1 MGEVSKE
8 SGSQPGAVSG
18 LRMRARNARRW
29 SAVSGLEIS
38 VDRLGL
44 VKASGGSVS
53 RCDVVPFEGE
63 RVDEGDP
70 AAIGAAIAK
79 ALSAA
84 KLKPGPVVMGI
95 PRDQVILKTVD
106 APPLSDERELASL
119 VHYQIAR
126 ELPFPLTEAVVDFR
140 VIRRKTV
147 PAADSDEETEGG
159 AGATRDVL
167 EALVAAVKRDSVERF
182 RELAEAANLN
192 LVALGWKGYANFRC
206 LQACGHAAG
215 SDAVALVSLKTDSL
229 NVDVIAHESVLF
241 SRGDIVRP
249 VVELSAEVGEG
260 NSAGFRRDPEVGLA
274 EGIDDPAAYVEAVAL
289 NVVRS
294 LHGYGGVEHG
304 APVVKIVVAGVTG
317 CEWAVID
324 LVQEQTG
331 IPCVFLDP
339 AEALGLS
346 REQRLAAAGSI
357 AGIGLAVGATSSSGL
372 AFDFLNPKKPAVQR
386 DLGKLKALLGII
398 VGLALLFTLFGVRAA
413 MLKKREE
420 AHQQLIEQLAAEKS
434 RQKIYRAGRLQAK
447 TIKDWLK
454 GGDDWLE
461 HYAHLSAVLPPSDE
475 IYLTSFSVS
484 RSGTIRFGAQA
495 KSGDVIARLDANL
508 RTAGYEVRPIAITPG
523 SDKHGYPFRSTV
535 EIFAAKDLEIDLAGL
550 QPPKRPDDDASL
562 DALKGGGG

>member
-1 MGEVSKE
+1 
-8 SGSQPGAVSG
+8 
-18 LRMRARNARRW
+18 
-29 SAVSGLEIS
+29 
-38 VDRLGL
+38 
-44 VKASGGSVS
+44 
-53 RCDVVPFEGE
+53 
-63 RVDEGDP
+63 
-70 AAIGAAIAK
+70 
-79 ALSAA
+79 
-84 KLKPGPVVMGI
+84 MGI

-159 AGATRDVL
+159 AGATREVL

-339 AEALGLS
+339 AEALGCPVNNVWRRPARS
-346 REQRLAAAGSI
+346 QGSGWRLERRHRRGS
-357 AGIGLAVGATSSSGL
+357 
-372 AFDFLNPKKPAVQR
+372 
-386 DLGKLKALLGII
+386 
-398 VGLALLFTLFGVRAA
+398 
-413 MLKKREE
+413 
-420 AHQQLIEQLAAEKS
+420 HLIS
-434 RQKIYRAGRLQAK
+434 
-447 TIKDWLK
+447 
-454 GGDDWLE
+454 
-461 HYAHLSAVLPPSDE
+461 
-475 IYLTSFSVS
+475 
-484 RSGTIRFGAQA
+484 
-495 KSGDVIARLDANL
+495 
-508 RTAGYEVRPIAITPG
+508 
-523 SDKHGYPFRSTV
+523 
-535 EIFAAKDLEIDLAGL
+535 
-550 QPPKRPDDDASL
+550 
-562 DALKGGGG
+562 